1 MPRKIPMRKCIA
13 TGEHFPKKD
22 LLRIVRTPQG
32 ELAIDVTGRTNGY
45 GAYLKKDIEAVR
57 LAKKKGSLKQAL
69 EMDIPEE
76 FWEEIEHAVTK

>member
-32 ELAIDVTGRTNGY
+32 ELAIDVSGRTNGH